1 MSSWLLMGSALALG
15 AAHALEPVHG
25 KTLLSVHF
33 SGTKNRLRDAL
44 QIGLLI
50 TMLHAASITLYG
62 AIGVGLAKTFFQSPE
77 ALVNAGSLMA
87 GTVVLL
93 LGGWWTWQAW
103 ATPPSCHHHEH
114 DATLTTWNSFS
125 RQFNL
130 SLASSLVPCPSAIIV
145 VVSMLTLGQT
155 AQLTDA
161 FTFLLVFSVGLSLTL
176 ILASTLLSI
185 PGRHLAQQLKGVHHM
200 AHCLKRSAPLPWFYW
215 VAF

>member
-15 AAHALEPVHG
+15 VAHALEPGHG

-33 SGTKNRLRDAL
+33 SGSKNRLRDAL

-50 TMLHAASITLYG
+50 TLLHAASITLYG

-87 GTVVLL
+87 GAVVLL

-114 DATLTTWNSFS
+114 HME
-125 RQFNL
+125 QFFT
-130 SLASSLVPCPSAIIV
+130 AIQPVI
-145 VVSMLTLGQT
+145 SQQFGAM
-155 AQLTDA
+155 
-161 FTFLLVFSVGLSLTL
+161 SVRYCCGGFH
-176 ILASTLLSI
+176 AH
-185 PGRHLAQQLKGVHHM
+185 PGPNGAVNGRIHLFAGV
-200 AHCLKRSAPLPWFYW
+200 
-215 VAF
+215 